1 MKKLMFALVV
11 AAASVAMAAID
22 NSVYNLTFTD
32 KALDAESGKVVS
44 TKMAGVVIT
53 RGGET
58 TTYVWDTKGVKL
70 PYENI
75 YAAGAKYDKQG
86 AVEDIKEKKLFTV
99 TGPVNF
105 KLDGVHF
112 VGNKAQ
118 AGFTLDSKQGWGT
131 GSGSSIAGNS
141 VDLVNKN
148 YGTWKYAFDKTCT
161 KLVDGVSERKDP
173 WSVKGKGMTNA
184 VATDEEILA
193 KKGVELV
200 K

>member
-1 MKKLMFALVV
+1 MKKLMFAL
-11 AAASVAMAAID
+11 AVAMAGVAMAEIN

-32 KALDAESGKVVS
+32 KALDMSGKVVS

-53 RGGET
+53 RGTNT
-58 TTYVWDTKGVKL
+58 TTYVWDTKGEKTA
-70 PYENI
+70 YENI

-86 AVEDIKEKKLFTV
+86 AITEIKEKKLYTV

-105 KLDGVHF
+105 KLDGVYF

-131 GSGSSIAGNS
+131 GSGTSIAGNS
-141 VDLVNKN
+141 VDLANQN
-148 YGTWKYAFDKTCT
+148 YGTWKYAYDKTCS
-161 KLVDGVSERKDP
+161 KMVDGMSERKDP
-173 WSVKGKGMTNA
+173 WSAKGKEKTSD
-184 VATDEEILA
+184 VASDEEILA